1 MTYTKQQTF
10 NKVVRHLRR
19 QGVQSSRTGRCL
31 YRGPD
36 DTKCAVGCLIPDE
49 LYQLGMEGCSSM
61 GNPMSTCL
69 RLLGHDVGLCGNLQR
84 AHDSYMP
91 GGRYEEQGLE
101 WALECIAEKHGLNV
115 PE

>member
-19 QGVQSSRTGRCL
+19 QGVRSSAAGVCF
-31 YRGPD
+31 YRGPN

-49 LYQLGMEGCSSM
+49 LYQYRMEGCSVRDPSM
-61 GNPMSTCL
+61 ETFL
-69 RLLGHDVGLCGNLQR
+69 RLLGHDVGLCVQLQL
-84 AHDSYMP
+84 AHDDYMP
-91 GGRYEEQGLE
+91 GGPYQEEGLE
-101 WALECIAEKHGLNV
+101 WALECIAETHGLKV

>member
-19 QGVQSSRTGRCL
+19 QGVRSSDEGVCL

-49 LYQLGMEGCSSM
+49 LYSPRMEGCAANGFEM
-61 GNPMSTCL
+61 ACFL
-69 RLLGHDVGLCGNLQR
+69 VLLGHDVELCDNLQS
-84 AHDSYMP
+84 AHDFYMS
-91 GGRYEEQGLE
+91 GGCFEEQGLE
-101 WALECIAEKHGLNV
+101 WALECIAERHGLKV